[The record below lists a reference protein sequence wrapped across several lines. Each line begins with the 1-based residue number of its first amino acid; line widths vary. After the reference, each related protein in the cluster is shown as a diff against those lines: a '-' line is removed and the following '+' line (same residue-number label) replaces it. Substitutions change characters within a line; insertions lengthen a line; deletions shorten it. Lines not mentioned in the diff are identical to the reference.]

1 MKHIFIEIDL
11 RIAGD
16 ETTSKAVLSIEDD
29 KDIELYAQEYVKNF
43 WGDGEE
49 EEGSE
54 WVTYPNEN
62 LGRLRRVETLT
73 EAEYEVLKRFI

>member
-11 RIAGD
+11 RIFAD
-16 ETTSKAVLSIEDD
+16 ETTSKTVLSIEDD
-29 KDIELYAQEYVKNF
+29 QDPEVFAKEYVKGF

-54 WVTYPNEN
+54 WVTYPNDN
-62 LGRLRRVETLT
+62 LGRLRRVEVLT

>member
-29 KDIELYAQEYVKNF
+29 KDVELYAQEYVKNF

-62 LGRLRRVETLT
+62 LGRLSRVETLT

>member
-43 WGDGEE
+43 WGDGEK

>member
-1 MKHIFIEIDL
+1 MKHIFIKIDL
-11 RIAGD
+11 RIGGD
-16 ETTSKAVLSIEDD
+16 EATSNTVLPVDD
-29 KDIELYAQEYVKNF
+29 DQDIELYAQEYVKNF

-49 EEGSE
+49 EYGSE

-62 LGRLRRVETLT
+62 LGRLNRVEQIT

>member
-11 RIAGD
+11 RIGED
-16 ETTSKAVLSIEDD
+16 ETTSKAVLEIEDD
-29 KDIELYAQEYVKNF
+29 KDEFLAAKEYLKDF
-43 WGDGEE
+43 WGEGEE
-49 EEGSE
+49 EYGSE
-54 WVTYPNEN
+54 WVTYPNDN